1 MAIPLRGGMRV
12 ALHSLSTATDL
23 NGIVGTLGRFC
34 SKTRR
39 WAVDLS
45 SKGCRK
51 VKSENLLPLHNG
63 NDADI
68 TPKKSCKVKL
78 CRFGNACWRPGCHFS
93 HPDEEGRRLHWVS
106 VWSTDS
112 CDAVQEVKCV
122 KDFNEDI
129 VELKKLANAHES
141 DLQASIDQ
149 IASMKDS
156 IHGLEQQLDAPD
168 GLYKH
173 INHTT
178 DSHEANMT
186 LSSVECATDQG
197 VSCSGPVDDKSGD
210 QGAAL
215 LAACEAVSMRMQ
227 CEVDAIQK
235 SWVSFKTSC
244 TVLIDERLADAM
256 QKFSGAEN
264 PDLVKMCR
272 EMLGHMSDLQSE
284 VSELSGR
291 RKCLDE

>member
-23 NGIVGTLGRFC
+23 NGIVGKLGRFC
-34 SKTRR
+34 SKSRR

-93 HPDEEGRRLHWVS
+93 HPDEEGRRVHWVS

-112 CDAVQEVKCV
+112 CDSVQEVNCV

-129 VELKKLANAHES
+129 VELKQSITACIDGQEVLRDCS
-141 DLQASIDQ
+141 VTCGSVPASEP
-149 IASMKDS
+149 KDNRVS
-156 IHGLEQQLDAPD
+156 VA
-168 GLYKH
+168 
-173 INHTT
+173 
-178 DSHEANMT
+178 
-186 LSSVECATDQG
+186 SSVVALQNALASHSAE
-197 VSCSGPVDDKSGD
+197 VDDAV
-210 QGAAL
+210 QL
-215 LAACEAVSMRMQ
+215 LKGCNS
-227 CEVDAIQK
+227 
-235 SWVSFKTSC
+235 S
-244 TVLIDERLADAM
+244 
-256 QKFSGAEN
+256 
-264 PDLVKMCR
+264 
-272 EMLGHMSDLQSE
+272 
-284 VSELSGR
+284 
-291 RKCLDE
+291 